1 MPARHRASPSL
12 SDGTTV
18 RRHDTAARR
27 AIVSAVACER
37 RSFTARE
44 LYDRLQSTRPVGL
57 TTVYRTLALLVG
69 DGTVREAGRR
79 RGEALYATCELT
91 GHHHHLICEACGVV
105 VGSEVCHCEALESDL
120 SAHHGF
126 VLRASDS
133 NYYGLC
139 AACATGGGNSA

>member
-1 MPARHRASPSL
+1 MPA
-12 SDGTTV
+12 T

-27 AIVSAVACER
+27 AIVAAVARER

-44 LYDRLQSTRPVGL
+44 LYARLLASRPVGL

-69 DGTVREAGRR
+69 DGSVREAGRR
-79 RGEALYATCELT
+79 HGESLYATCELT
-91 GHHHHLICEACGVV
+91 GHHHHLICEACGGV

-120 SAHHGF
+120 SAYHGF

-139 AACATGGGNSA
+139 AACAAQGGELQ